1 MRDTPK
7 ITGEGARPNQ
17 KPCPA
22 LGRAP
27 VSIGRTCAPV
37 KIAGIN
43 GSAGINGDVGR
54 RKLRI
59 MPMARQPAV
68 LPRTFM
74 LAQKRSALTQ
84 TLSLNSGAGAQFAL
98 KPYRIAAYALG
109 SVLDTG
115 AGA

>member
-7 ITGEGARPNQ
+7 ITGEGAQPNQ

-43 GSAGINGDVGR
+43 GGAGINGDVGR

-68 LPRTFM
+68 LPRTFR

-84 TLSLNSGAGAQFAL
+84 VLALSSRSSLTASL
-98 KPYRIAAYALG
+98 RLH
-109 SVLDTG
+109 
-115 AGA
+115 